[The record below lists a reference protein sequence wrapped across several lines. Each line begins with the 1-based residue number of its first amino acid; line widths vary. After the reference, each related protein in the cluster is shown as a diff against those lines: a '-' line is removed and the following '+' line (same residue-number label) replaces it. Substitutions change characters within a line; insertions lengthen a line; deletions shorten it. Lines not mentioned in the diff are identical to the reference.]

1 MSKESLALLIGGILP
16 AILFGV
22 SSVFQKTAAKAGI
35 TTGPYLICIGLVVVV
50 AGILLSLA
58 QEDTTTTRG
67 GTGHACAYGVLWAA
81 GIACI
86 ALALAKYDARISQ
99 LVPLYNLNTL
109 VAVGIGLAV
118 LGEWREVN
126 VWRLLAGAILAVIG
140 GVLAATSTR

>member
-1 MSKESLALLIGGILP
+1 MPKETLALLIGGILP
-16 AILFGV
+16 ALLFGV

-50 AGILLSLA
+50 AGMLLTFM
-58 QEDTTTTRG
+58 QEDTTATQPG
-67 GTGHACAYGVLWAA
+67 IAHACAYGVLWAA

-86 ALALAKYDARISQ
+86 ALSLARYDARISQ

-118 LGEWREVN
+118 LGEWREIN
-126 VWRLLAGAILAVIG
+126 VWRLLVGALLAVLG